1 MAVLIIASH
10 DRPDSWAY
18 ELKQREPG
26 LDVRIWPDVGD
37 PADITYVLA
46 WKPPAGALATLP
58 NLAIVFSLG
67 AGVDHLFTDPDFP
80 SHVAVVRV
88 VDPYLTAGIREY
100 VLLHTLRY
108 HRNQPA
114 LDQQQRDHVWDD
126 RARELRQADEQGV
139 GILGLGE
146 LGRASAEALATLGF
160 DVAGWSRTPKDIPNI
175 TCFDGRGGLDALLGR
190 SRILVC
196 LLPLTPETEGV
207 LNADLFSKLPKGA
220 YLINAARGRHLIEED
235 LILALESGRLSYA
248 TLDVFREEPMPTDHP
263 FWDHPQITVTP
274 HNAAITDPRSVV
286 VQILDDIGS
295 FQRGDALS
303 NQVDTDLGY

>member
-10 DRPDSWAY
+10 DRPDWWAR
-18 ELKQREPG
+18 ELQQREPD

-37 PADITYVLA
+37 PAEITYVLA
-46 WKPPAGALATLP
+46 WKPPAGVLASLP

-67 AGVDHLFTDPDFP
+67 AGVDHLFADPDFP
-80 SHVAVVRV
+80 TRVAVVRV

-146 LGRASAEALATLGF
+146 LGRACAEMLAGLNF
-160 DVAGWSRTPKDIPNI
+160 DVAGWSRTPKDIPGV

-190 SRILVC
+190 SRILIC
-196 LLPLTPETEGV
+196 LLPLTPETEGT
-207 LNADLFSKLPKGA
+207 LCANLFSKLPKGA
-220 YLINAARGRHLIEED
+220 YLINAARGGHLVEED
-235 LILALESGRLSYA
+235 LIPALEDGRLAHA
-248 TLDVFREEPMPTDHP
+248 TLDVFRQEPLPGDHP
-263 FWDHPQITVTP
+263 FWDHSQITVTP

-286 VQILDDIGS
+286 TQIFDDIGRHG
-295 FQRGDALS
+295 RGEALS
-303 NQVDTDLGY
+303 NPVDTALGY

>member
-1 MAVLIIASH
+1 MAILIVASH
-10 DRPDSWAY
+10 DRPDWWAR
-18 ELKQREPG
+18 ELEQRDPG

-46 WKPPAGALATLP
+46 WKPPPGALATLP

-67 AGVDHLFTDPDFP
+67 AGVDHLFSDPDFP

-114 LDQQQRDHVWDD
+114 LDAQQRAHVWDD

-146 LGRASAEALATLGF
+146 LGHASSVALATLGF
-160 DVAGWSRTPKDIPNI
+160 DVAGWSRTPKDIPGI
-175 TCFDGRGGLDALLGR
+175 TCFEGRGGLDALLGR
-190 SRILVC
+190 SRILIC
-196 LLPLTPETEGV
+196 LLPLTPETEGI
-207 LNADLFSKLPKGA
+207 LDADLFSKLPMGA
-220 YLINAARGRHLIEED
+220 CLINAARGGHLIEED
-235 LILALESGRLSYA
+235 LIPALESGRLAHA
-248 TLDVFREEPMPTDHP
+248 TLDVFREEPLPGDHP

-286 VQILDDIGS
+286 VQILDDIG
-295 FQRGDALS
+295 RHENGAALS
-303 NQVDTDLGY
+303 NRVDTRLGY

>member
-1 MAVLIIASH
+1 MAVLIVASH
-10 DRPDSWAY
+10 DRPDWWAR
-18 ELKQREPG
+18 ELTQREPD

-46 WKPPAGALATLP
+46 WKPPAGALASLP

-67 AGVDHLFTDPDFP
+67 AGVDHLFADPDFP

-146 LGRASAEALATLGF
+146 LGRASAVALAALGF
-160 DVAGWSRTPKDIPNI
+160 DVAGWSRTPKEIPGI

-190 SRILVC
+190 SRILIC

-207 LNADLFSKLPKGA
+207 LNADLFSKMSKGA
-220 YLINAARGRHLIEED
+220 YLINAARGGHLVEED
-235 LILALESGRLSYA
+235 LVPALESGRLAHA
-248 TLDVFREEPMPTDHP
+248 TLDVFREEPMPADHP

-286 VQILDDIGS
+286 VQILDDIGRHA
-295 FQRGDALS
+295 RGEELS
-303 NQVDTDLGY
+303 NRVDTGLGY

>member
-10 DRPDSWAY
+10 DRPDWWAY

-160 DVAGWSRTPKDIPNI
+160 DVAGWSRTPKDIPGI

-248 TLDVFREEPMPTDHP
+248 TLDVFREEPMPADHP

-274 HNAAITDPRSVV
+274 HNAATTDPRSVV